1 MAKVLSEDALRV
13 ILNFLHTHS
22 FHQSL
27 LALEQESG
35 VHLHVYGKEL
45 DFFYDLVC
53 QGRFDDAEKFIEPLK
68 KRSAGSFKHVLYCL
82 RQQKFLETVENEAS
96 PDVNELSQQLQELE
110 EVGTKEQIMV
120 LCAVLQLNKITE
132 HADFEGWTVWS
143 GRLNCFNDCLKSLK
157 EVYSIEEQFTV
168 KETLTDLMA
177 KREPPVVPE
186 IKSKKSESEGS
197 FVVNESEGS
206 ERGNSASKK
215 TVSWNTQREKVVI
228 NTPPAPV
235 IEQDEKK
242 VFIEALDIE
251 EASEQASYQEDEEK
265 DPVRPTARSTH
276 ELMAGF
282 TPTALR
288 EVSRVQD
295 CQPIRA
301 ATFNASGDYFVLG
314 TNSKSIKI
322 CSTQNIVDGLLY
334 NEQQGRQQYIDV
346 VFEVRNAHY
355 GSVYCVDWSRN
366 KNIIAS
372 GSNDKSIRIVNC
384 PDLLSLQ
391 ETQSETVVYSNGNY
405 LVGEGDLPEIQERV
419 LAGSQGTVRTVCFH
433 PEEDSILLSG
443 GMVDPDIK
451 VWNVET
457 GQCVQNL
464 KGNEGAVYRI
474 TASGDASY
482 FTSVGF
488 DKKVRLWDIR
498 SNRCSMAL
506 NGSSFVEMSYVS
518 LNHSAV
524 QTRVETKSKIAQLYM
539 TRMNQRPSQS
549 FSSQKLAAVAHCDGM
564 VTFWDLTASRLFSK
578 LNYHKSECRSVE
590 FSSDTRWLVSASFD
604 TTLGLVDMHRG
615 QTYRLEQHADRVVS
629 ATWHPYLPIVLSTS
643 ADKTARLFST

>member
-1 MAKVLSEDALRV
+1 MAKVLSEEAVREVLT
-13 ILNFLHTHS
+13 FLHTHA

-45 DFFYDLVC
+45 DFFYDLVS
-53 QGRFDDAEKFIEPLK
+53 QGRFEDAEKFIEPLK
-68 KRSAGSFKHVLYCL
+68 KRSSESFKQVLYCL
-82 RQQKFLETVENEAS
+82 RQQRFLETIEHEGN
-96 PDVNELSQQLQELE
+96 PDVNQLCQMLQEIE
-110 EVGTKEQIMV
+110 EVASKEQVMV
-120 LCAVLQLNKITE
+120 LCAILQLNKITE
-132 HADFEGWTVWS
+132 HSDFEEWTVWA
-143 GRLNCFNDCLKSLK
+143 GRLNCFNSCLKSLK
-157 EVYSIEEQFTV
+157 DVYSIEEQRPAKALLPDFV
-168 KETLTDLMA
+168 EKYEEPLDL
-177 KREPPVVPE
+177 KGR
-186 IKSKKSESEGS
+186 KSESEGS
-197 FVVNESEGS
+197 FIVNESEGS

-228 NTPPAPV
+228 NAPPIPEA
-235 IEQDEKK
+235 DEKK
-242 VFIEALDIE
+242 VFIEALDLE
-251 EASEQASYQEDEEK
+251 EASEQASYQEDDDK
-265 DPVRPTARSTH
+265 DLGRPIARSTQ

-288 EVSRVQD
+288 EVSRVSD

-314 TNSKSIKI
+314 TNSKSIKV

-334 NEQQGRQQYIDV
+334 NEQQGRQQSIDV

-355 GSVYCVDWSRN
+355 GSVYCVDWARN
-366 KNIIAS
+366 KSIIAS
-372 GSNDKSIRIVNC
+372 GSNDKSIRVVQC

-391 ETQSETVVYSNGNY
+391 ETQSETVVYSNGTC
-405 LVGEGDLPEIQERV
+405 LVGEGDLSPLQERI
-419 LAGSQGTVRTVCFH
+419 LTGSQGTVRTVCFN
-433 PEEDSILLSG
+433 PLEDSMLLSG

-451 VWNVET
+451 VWNIET

-474 TASGDASY
+474 TAAGDASY
-482 FTSVGF
+482 FCSVGF
-488 DKKVRLWDIR
+488 DRKVRLWDIR
-498 SNRCSMAL
+498 SNRCSLAL
-506 NGSSFVEMSYVS
+506 NGTSFVEMSYVS
-518 LNHSAV
+518 LNHSSV
-524 QTRVETKSKIAQLYM
+524 QSRAETKTKIAQLY
-539 TRMNQRPSQS
+539 TARHTQRPSQT
-549 FSSQKLAAVAHCDGM
+549 FASQKLAAVAHCDGM
-564 VTFWDLTASRLFSK
+564 VTFWDLTANRLFSK

-604 TTLGLVDMHRG
+604 STLGLVDMHRG